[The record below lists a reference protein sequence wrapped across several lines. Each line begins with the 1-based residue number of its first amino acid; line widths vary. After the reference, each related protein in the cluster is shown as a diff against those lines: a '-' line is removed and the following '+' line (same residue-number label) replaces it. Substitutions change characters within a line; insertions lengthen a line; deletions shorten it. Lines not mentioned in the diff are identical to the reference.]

1 MSKQSYRCGVAA
13 AMNVLGGKWKLNI
26 LWALSKSE
34 VLRFNALKREVK
46 GITNIMLTRSLETL
60 MSNDLVVKRDF
71 QTIPSHTEYALTK
84 KGKEL
89 IPFLTSL
96 NDWGTKNLIDRV

>member
-1 MSKQSYRCGVAA
+1 MIKQSYRCGVAA

-26 LWALSKSE
+26 LWVLSKSE

-60 MSNDLVVKRDF
+60 MAYDLVVKRDF
-71 QTIPSHTEYALTK
+71 QTIPPHTEYALTER
-84 KGKEL
+84 GKDL
-89 IPFLTSL
+89 IPFLQSL
-96 NDWGTKNLIDRV
+96 DDWGKKNLID